1 MTNEEFQRLQDE
13 IAQANN
19 EAAQLRSQT
28 EQYRAASAVPYSD
41 YQVPAS
47 NVAPSSFMSSLGGL
61 LFGGADSGLNEYLS
75 RDQQKAMQ
83 TQAMMQA
90 AMSLLK
96 NSGWSTQPVSL
107 GQALGSAFEAGS
119 AGYQGAQQNAIQ
131 QLLTKQKLD
140 EAKRAQAA
148 QEAYQKFIMGQPSEG
163 QTITPEQAISAPG
176 MAVGPTVERA
186 ALIGQTM
193 PSVTPTGGTALTQQ
207 QRALLAAL
215 PAEKGIPEALK
226 LMQPPTPSEK
236 TKLLNELGLKPTLEN
251 LRLLD
256 KPEADPEKI
265 RYLKAL
271 NMPITLENL
280 RQLDK
285 PEATPNELQLL
296 AAAGVPPTLDN
307 ILLIRR
313 SAATNVNV
321 DVGQKGFENKM
332 GAKKTFM
339 SEPIYK
345 DFNDMKSA
353 YGQVLTALDQGNP
366 IGDVAG
372 ATKVMKL
379 LDPGSVVRESELGI
393 AMSASGRMDRLKNY
407 FDMWSKG
414 TKLTPIQRDEFK
426 QLSTE
431 LYAAAGQAY
440 NQKRGEYIDFGQS
453 TGVTLDKALGPEAAI
468 PSVVK
473 KSAAGA
479 PPTNIQD
486 ILNKYPPKR

>member
-1 MTNEEFQRLQDE
+1 MANYGIDE
-13 IAQANN
+13 PLP
-19 EAAQLRSQT
+19 EYFKTSLPTPAA
-28 EQYRAASAVPYSD
+28 
-41 YQVPAS
+41 
-47 NVAPSSFMSSLGGL
+47 NVAPSSFMSNLGGL
-61 LFGGADSGLNEYLS
+61 LFAGGDSGLNDYLTAE
-75 RDQQKAMQ
+75 QQKAMQ
-83 TQAMMQA
+83 RQAVMQA

-96 NSGWSTQPVSL
+96 SGRTSTTPIGL
-107 GQALGSAFEAGS
+107 GEALGSAYEAGT

-148 QEAYQKFIMGQPSEG
+148 QLAYQNMLMGQPTVGAE
-163 QTITPEQAISAPG
+163 ITPQQAISAPVS
-176 MAVGPTVERA
+176 AELPAGPTNARA
-186 ALIGQTM
+186 AIIGQPM
-193 PSVTPTGGTALTQQ
+193 PADSSVTGMNVLNPM
-207 QRALLAAL
+207 QRAMLSTL
-215 PAEKGIPEALK
+215 PAKEGIPELLK
-226 LMQPPTPSEK
+226 LTKPSEK
-236 TKLLNELGLKPTLEN
+236 AQLLAELGLRPTLEN

-271 NMPITLENL
+271 NMPITLDNL

-285 PEATPNELQLL
+285 PEASPTEVRLL
-296 AAAGVPPTLDN
+296 EAAKMPITMEN
-307 ILLIRR
+307 IMAIRR
-313 SAATNVNV
+313 SGASNVSV

-379 LDPGSVVRESELGI
+379 LDPGSVVRETELGI
-393 AMSASGRMDRLKNY
+393 AMAASGRMDRLKYY
-407 FDMWSKG
+407 FNNWASG
-414 TKLTPIQRDEFK
+414 EKLTPTQREDFK

-431 LYAAAGQAY
+431 LYAAAAQAY
-440 NQKRGEYIDFGQS
+440 NQKRGEYIDFGKS
-453 TGVTLDKALGPEAAI
+453 TGVTLEDALGPQANI
-468 PSVVK
+468 PSIVK
-473 KSAAGA
+473 KSAPSTAT
-479 PPTNIQD
+479 PPNIQE
-486 ILNKYPPKR
+486 ILNKYPARK

>member
-1 MTNEEFQRLQDE
+1 MDEETQRLLD
-13 IAQANN
+13 
-19 EAAQLRSQT
+19 EAA
-28 EQYRAASAVPYSD
+28 QYRAASAVPYSD
-41 YQVPAS
+41 FQVPTS
-47 NVAPSSFMSSLGGL
+47 NVAPPSFASNLGGL
-61 LFGGADSGLNEYLS
+61 LFGGADSGLSEYLS

-83 TQAMMQA
+83 EQAVMNA

-96 NSGWSTQPVSL
+96 NSGWSTKRIGL
-107 GQALGSAFEAGS
+107 GEALGSAYEAGQQ
-119 AGYQGAQQNAIQ
+119 GYQGAQQNAIQ

-148 QEAYQKFIMGQPSEG
+148 QEAYQKFIMGQPTEG
-163 QTITPEQAISAPG
+163 AAITPDQALAVQGIP
-176 MAVGPTVERA
+176 VGPTVDRA
-186 ALIGQTM
+186 SLIGQALPAGVI
-193 PSVTPTGGTALTQQ
+193 PSGGAVLTQQ
-207 QRALLAAL
+207 QRQLLAAL

-256 KPEADPEKI
+256 KPEAEPEKI
-265 RYLKAL
+265 RYLNAL

-280 RQLDK
+280 RKLDK

-296 AAAGVPPTLDN
+296 AAAEVPPTLDN

-353 YGQVLTALDQGNP
+353 YGQVLSALDQGTP

-379 LDPGSVVRESELGI
+379 LDPGSVVRESELGL
-393 AMSASGRMDRLKNY
+393 AMQASGRMDRLKNY
-407 FDMWSKG
+407 FDMWSSGKR
-414 TKLTPIQRDEFK
+414 LTPTQRDDFK

-431 LYAAAGQAY
+431 LYSAAAQAY

-473 KSAAGA
+473 KPAAGA
-479 PPTNIQD
+479 PPTNIQE
-486 ILNKYPPKR
+486 ILNKYPPRK

>member
-1 MTNEEFQRLQDE
+1 MDEETQRLLD
-13 IAQANN
+13 
-19 EAAQLRSQT
+19 EAA
-28 EQYRAASAVPYSD
+28 QYRAASAVPYSD
-41 YQVPAS
+41 FQVPTS
-47 NVAPSSFMSSLGGL
+47 NVAPPSFASNLGGL
-61 LFGGADSGLNEYLS
+61 LFGGADSGLSEYLS

-83 TQAMMQA
+83 EQAVMNA

-96 NSGWSTQPVSL
+96 NSGWSTKRVGL
-107 GQALGSAFEAGS
+107 GEALGSAYEAGT
-119 AGYQGAQQNAIQ
+119 AGYQGAQENAIK

-148 QEAYQKFIMGQPSEG
+148 QEAYQKFIMGQPTEG

-176 MAVGPTVERA
+176 MAVGPSVERA
-186 ALIGQTM
+186 ALIGQQM
-193 PSVTPTGGTALTQQ
+193 PAGVTPSGGAVLTQQ
-207 QRALLAAL
+207 QRQLLAAL

-256 KPEADPEKI
+256 KPEAEPEKI
-265 RYLKAL
+265 RYLNAL

-280 RQLDK
+280 RKLDK

-407 FDMWSKG
+407 FDMWSSGKR
-414 TKLTPIQRDEFK
+414 LTPTQRDDFK

-431 LYAAAGQAY
+431 LYSAAAQAY

-453 TGVTLDKALGPEAAI
+453 TGVTLDKALGPEAII

-473 KSAAGA
+473 KPAAGGQQRK
-479 PPTNIQD
+479 PLSD
-486 ILNKYPPKR
+486 IFTR

>member
-1 MTNEEFQRLQDE
+1 MATSLIDE
-13 IAQANN
+13 QI
-19 EAAQLRSQT
+19 
-28 EQYRAASAVPYSD
+28 PD
-41 YQVPAS
+41 YFNVSLPTPAS
-47 NVAPSSFMSSLGGL
+47 NVGPSSLMSNLGGL
-61 LFGGADSGLNEYLS
+61 LFGGTDSGLSDYLT
-75 RDQQKAMQ
+75 RDQQKGIQ
-83 TQAMMQA
+83 EQAMMNA

-96 NSGWSTQPVSL
+96 SGGWSTTPISL
-107 GQALGSAFEAGS
+107 GQAIGGAIEAGTT
-119 AGYQGAQQNAIQ
+119 GYQTAQENAIK
-131 QLLTKQKLD
+131 QLLLKQKID

-148 QEAYQKFIMGQPSEG
+148 QEQYQKFIMNQPTEG
-163 QTITPEQAISAPG
+163 QAITPDQALAVQG
-176 MAVGPTVERA
+176 MPVGPTVERA
-186 ALIGQTM
+186 SLIGQALPAGTM
-193 PSVTPTGGTALTQQ
+193 PTGGAVLTQQ
-207 QRALLAAL
+207 QRQLLAAL

-226 LMQPPTPSEK
+226 LMQPTTLSEK
-236 TKLLNELGLKPTLEN
+236 TKLLTELGLKPTLEN

-256 KPEADPEKI
+256 KPEAEPEKI
-265 RYLKAL
+265 RYLRAL

-296 AAAGVPPTLDN
+296 AAAGVPPTLEN

-414 TKLTPIQRDEFK
+414 TKLTPTQRDEFK

-431 LYAAAGQAY
+431 LYSAAAQAY
-440 NQKRGEYIDFGQS
+440 NQKRGEYIDFGES
-453 TGVTLDKALGPEAAI
+453 TGVTLDKALGPAANI

-473 KSAAGA
+473 KPAAGA
-479 PPTNIQD
+479 PPPANIQD

>member
-1 MTNEEFQRLQDE
+1 MADDLSKPFDFYEMKPGGGRFVFPDIT
-13 IAQANN
+13 
-19 EAAQLRSQT
+19 
-28 EQYRAASAVPYSD
+28 
-41 YQVPAS
+41 
-47 NVAPSSFMSSLGGL
+47 GL
-61 LFGGADSGLNEYLS
+61 LFGGGDSALDEYLTPS
-75 RDQQKAMQ
+75 QKQSMER
-83 TQAMMQA
+83 QALLQA
-90 AMSLLK
+90 AMAI
-96 NSGWSTQPVSL
+96 
-107 GQALGSAFEAGS
+107 GQASGPSTTPKTLLQILGSGFQAGT

-131 QLLTKQKLD
+131 QLLTKQKMD

-148 QEAYQKFIMGQPSEG
+148 QEAYQKFIMGQPTEG
-163 QTITPEQAISAPG
+163 QAITPDQAL
-176 MAVGPTVERA
+176 AVSGIQAGPTVERA
-186 ALIGQTM
+186 FLIGQALPAGTM
-193 PSVTPTGGTALTQQ
+193 PTGGGVLTQQ
-207 QRALLAAL
+207 QRQLLAAL

-236 TKLLNELGLKPTLEN
+236 TKLLTELGLKPTLEN

-271 NMPITLENL
+271 NMPITLDNL

-285 PEATPNELQLL
+285 PEALPHEIQLL
-296 AAAGVPPTLDN
+296 KATNTPITFENVQA
-307 ILLIRR
+307 IRR
-313 SAATNVNV
+313 SSATNVNV
-321 DVGQKGFENKM
+321 DTGQKGFENRLS
-332 GAKKTFM
+332 AKKTFM

-414 TKLTPIQRDEFK
+414 TKLTPTQRDEFK

-440 NQKRGEYIDFGQS
+440 NQKRGEYLDFGKE
-453 TGVTLDKALGPEAAI
+453 TGVGLGTVLGPAANI

-473 KSAAGA
+473 KPAAGGQQRK
-479 PPTNIQD
+479 PLSD
-486 ILNKYPPKR
+486 IFTR